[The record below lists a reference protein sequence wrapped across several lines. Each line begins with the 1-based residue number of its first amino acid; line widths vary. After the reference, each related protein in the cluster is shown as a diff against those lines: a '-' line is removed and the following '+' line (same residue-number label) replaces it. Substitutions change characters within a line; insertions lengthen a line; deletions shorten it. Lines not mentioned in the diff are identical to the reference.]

1 MTPKQGDRDRRLT
14 ACPLS
19 CRSGRPPSNATH
31 RRRWRPQHM
40 RILALLVLPFLIV
53 CASCRAIDHRQEQ
66 SERVLFVG
74 NSLTYVG
81 NVPAIYSALA
91 AANGRPATS
100 DMIVRGG
107 ATLAQR
113 VADGS
118 VARALAAR
126 KYTALVLQERGGDLM
141 CSFGPDSCIQSR
153 EAIKA
158 LASLAKQQG
167 VAVVL
172 LGTYQ
177 PHPAASRNL
186 VEKESSAAEAAGIA
200 YIEVSEKLQLLRR
213 VAPELAWF
221 ATDGIHPGKDLAL
234 LNAMLVHQTL
244 HGSLQKPRPL
254 TVTAP
259 IYGSTSGLTEALRQ
273 ADAPPPLPDTPGEVR
288 YTLDTL
294 EKLLNTISSTGSS

>member
-1 MTPKQGDRDRRLT
+1 
-14 ACPLS
+14 
-19 CRSGRPPSNATH
+19 
-31 RRRWRPQHM
+31 M
-40 RILALLVLPFLIV
+40 RILTLLALAFLLVCV
-53 CASCRAIDHRQEQ
+53 SCRATERHEPSQ
-66 SERVLFVG
+66 RVLFVG

-91 AANGRPATS
+91 AANGHPVAS

-118 VARALAAR
+118 VARALATR
-126 KYTALVLQERGGDLM
+126 KYSTLVVQERGGDLT

-153 EAIKA
+153 QAIQA
-158 LASLAKQQG
+158 LATLAGKHG

-186 VEKESSAAEAAGIA
+186 IEKESAAAAEAGIP
-200 YIEVSEKLQLLRR
+200 YVEVSGKLQHLRS
-213 VAPELAWF
+213 VAPDMTWF
-221 ATDGIHPGKDLAL
+221 AADGMHPGKDLAL
-234 LNAMLVHQTL
+234 LNAMLVYRAL
-244 HGSLQKPRPL
+244 HGALPEPRPL

-259 IYGSTSGLTEALRQ
+259 IYGSTSGLTETLRR

-288 YTLDTL
+288 YTSGTLKTLLDT
-294 EKLLNTISSTGSS
+294 IGSAVGG